1 MEKVKGVIGKEW
13 ERKRNTNVSSF
24 KNAKP
29 VLSLIPSH
37 PTSLA
42 NVLIPPLS
50 KMDTGS
56 HLHDILLEYE
66 SIYSEK
72 QKSSPICTTHTPSI
86 HVWVTLENDRQV
98 GKIHHVTFSLNQILL
113 D

>member
-1 MEKVKGVIGKEW
+1 MWFAGNIIGGKQVEKVKGVIGKEW

-72 QKSSPICTTHTPSI
+72 QKSLSAFK
-86 HVWVTLENDRQV
+86 EKQM
-98 GKIHHVTFSLNQILL
+98 
-113 D
+113 